1 VLRKLGL
8 SYNTRMVEDFR
19 SLLRAFGPQMKYPSV
34 VAAGALSVLLAIGCS
49 TPKRTANLPKERFTL
64 PNGSEF
70 VKLEP
75 LSFDMGSDVLRGG
88 YVRVKLTPFYIQSTE
103 VTNVQFEKVMG
114 KRKRHPDSDA
124 DNEPVSGLSIKD
136 IKEYIKRLS
145 KETGKTFRL
154 PTSAEFEYAARS
166 GYERMD
172 YPWGPEAV
180 SIEERARTSLMTRKD
195 GTVPVKS
202 FPSNYFGLH
211 EVVGN
216 VRDVVLDTAY
226 GVLMPRGEQEIVDPQ
241 FVDSTVEDTD
251 LMTQGGG
258 FRDTYPFVWSLLLRD
273 LSDAPDI
280 REYNGDVGFRLVM
293 SNAKLR
299 RIEVPS
305 E

>member
-1 VLRKLGL
+1 MVDDFL
-8 SYNTRMVEDFR
+8 SRM
-19 SLLRAFGPQMKYPSV
+19 RAFGPQMKYSSV
-34 VAAGALSVLLAIGCS
+34 FAAGVLSAILAIGCS

-75 LSFDMGSDVLRGG
+75 LPFDMGSDVNRGG

-145 KETGKTFRL
+145 KESGKTFRL
-154 PTSAEFEYAARS
+154 PSSAEYEYAARG
-166 GYERMD
+166 GYERMN
-172 YPWGPEAV
+172 YPWGPEVV
-180 SIEERARTSLMTRKD
+180 SIEKRAQTSLMTRKE

-202 FPSNYFGLH
+202 FPPNYFGLYDL
-211 EVVGN
+211 VGN
-216 VRDVVLDTAY
+216 VQEVVLDTASR
-226 GVLMPRGEQEIVDPQ
+226 VLMPERETILNDPQ
-241 FVDSTVEDTD
+241 FVDSRMEDID
-251 LMTQGGG
+251 VYAQGGA
-258 FRDTYPFVWSLLLRD
+258 FRDIFPFLWVMFPAI
-273 LSDAPDI
+273 LSDDLKSQGL
-280 REYNGDVGFRLVM
+280 NGNVGFRLVM

-299 RIEVPS
+299 RIEIPT
-305 E
+305 EYL

>member
-1 VLRKLGL
+1 MKRKLTEI
-8 SYNTRMVEDFR
+8 NMPIP
-19 SLLRAFGPQMKYPSV
+19 SLLFRC
-34 VAAGALSVLLAIGCS
+34 VALAILVAVGVSCS
-49 TPKRTANLPKERFTL
+49 EQKPIGKVPTEKFTL

-75 LSFDMGSDVLRGG
+75 LPFDMGSDVLRGG
-88 YVRVKLTPFYIQSTE
+88 YVRVKLTPFYIQSSE
-103 VTNVQFEKVMG
+103 VTNAQFERTMG
-114 KRKRHPDSDA
+114 TRKRHPDSDG
-124 DNEPVSGLSIKD
+124 DKEPVSGLSIKD

-180 SIEERARTSLMTRKD
+180 SIEERARTSLMTRKV
-195 GTVPVKS
+195 GAVPVKS
-202 FPSNYFGLH
+202 FPSNYFGLYD
-211 EVVGN
+211 VVGN

-226 GVLMPRGEQEIVDPQ
+226 GVLIPRSEQELVDPQ
-241 FVDSTVEDTD
+241 FVDSTVKDTD

-273 LSDAPDI
+273 LSDAPDT

-299 RIEVPS
+299 RVKVPS

>member
-1 VLRKLGL
+1 MTL
-8 SYNTRMVEDFR
+8 TRT
-19 SLLRAFGPQMKYPSV
+19 
-34 VAAGALSVLLAIGCS
+34 LAINAIAILPLTGCMVNQ
-49 TPKRTANLPKERFTL
+49 RTANVPKERFTL
-64 PNGSEF
+64 PNSSEF

-75 LSFDMGSDVLRGG
+75 MPFELGSDVLRGG
-88 YVRVKLTPFYIQSTE
+88 YVRVNLSPFFIQSTE
-103 VTNVQFEKVMG
+103 VTNAQFEKVMG

-124 DNEPVSGLSIKD
+124 DNEPVSGLSMKD
-136 IKEYIKRLS
+136 IEEYIKRLS
-145 KETGKTFRL
+145 NESGKRFRL
-154 PTSAEFEYAARS
+154 PTSAEYEYAARG

-180 SIEERARTSLMTRKD
+180 SIEARAQTSLMTRKV

-202 FPSNYFGLH
+202 FPPNFFGLYDL
-211 EVVGN
+211 VGN

-226 GVLMPRGEQEIVDPQ
+226 GVLMPKGEKELVDPQ
-241 FVDSTVEDTD
+241 FVDSTVENTA

-280 REYNGDVGFRLVM
+280 REYNGDVGFRLVL
-293 SNAKLR
+293 SDAKLR
-299 RIEVPS
+299 LIEVPS